1 VHAAQAAVIL
11 ALSTSFALPV
21 TGAFMEAQPGSGP
34 PIQDLLF
41 DVRIGPLVGAFLLL
55 AALDHGLVALPRISD
70 RYERSLAAGVNPFR
84 WVEYSL
90 SASLMRRTPRRRR
103 WLLRC
108 CRGSWRSLA
117 PADRATHERATEIV
131 RDGLER
137 RSFDTAFAAGRNLT
151 FEDGVAKALL
161 GLDRWDSGDDTATT
175 PTPPRSSPA

>member
-1 VHAAQAAVIL
+1 
-11 ALSTSFALPV
+11 
-21 TGAFMEAQPGSGP
+21 MEAQPGSGP

-108 CRGSWRSLA
+108 CRRVVAVTG
-117 PADRATHERATEIV
+117 
-131 RDGLER
+131 
-137 RSFDTAFAAGRNLT
+137 AGRSR
-151 FEDGVAKALL
+151 DARAS
-161 GLDRWDSGDDTATT
+161 DRNRA
-175 PTPPRSSPA
+175 